1 MNQMKKQKQK
11 AKGSQTKPS
20 AEISKTQISQQE
32 GDHQKQKKSL
42 NRRILQSNLGFVFL
56 LVVICC
62 GIMVV
67 SMRSLTNNLLLDNL
81 QPLARQSAKT
91 VEANVHLLA
100 DRLITLSED
109 SRLLGEAASR
119 QAVFDHAKEVYE
131 LYTIAL
137 YDTNGNLLQGDQQAA
152 SRLDTTFFTL
162 LQQTDNLTIAEST
175 LFNEQLGITM
185 GMPVTAKAPATMSAD
200 EQTANG
206 QTAGEPT
213 ANDQTTNDQTTDE
226 QTANDQTMRYIVV
239 VYKYDALGDVL
250 NDIHVGQNGRA
261 LIINQKGQIVGSPD
275 SSIALQSP
283 TLVALRGSDY
293 RAVNDKI
300 ITGETGSAEAQT
312 ADGEQFLAFSPIR
325 GTPWFLAI
333 EIPRADYARLT
344 NHAILMVGGV
354 ALILLI
360 LSVLGTIRLSRSIS
374 QPISKATQRMVG
386 LAEGNL
392 HDAVDVAS
400 SEDELAMLTGTL
412 RTTVSSLNQ
421 YISEIDRV
429 LSHIA
434 SGDLNVDTEGDYE
447 GDFGLIRDSLHHI
460 IGSMNQTMNDFQ
472 NASFRL
478 ADIAEQLNQQSSRL
492 HQSSMEQ
499 SMSATQLVDEVTV
512 VRSHLENVNQSTGRT
527 RDKASEIA
535 QLVGEADTQMQ
546 QLSEAMQAIDQNANE
561 ITRIAKALESI
572 ATQTNILAL
581 NASIEAAHAGVAGK
595 GFAVVAEE
603 VRDLAI
609 ESTKEAKAATEMA
622 AKTNAIIH
630 TGVNLTL
637 RAATSIHSVT
647 EVSEQINGFTRQLF
661 EAVQEQTN
669 SLLSMEEK
677 IETIS
682 TLASQNQQSA
692 EESEQSS
699 GILSQ
704 EAGKLQ
710 SQVQKFKLKGERG
723 Q

>member
-1 MNQMKKQKQK
+1 MRQ
-11 AKGSQTKPS
+11 AKRQTG
-20 AEISKTQISQQE
+20 AGKTAVTPLPTQTQAQTQTRAATQAGE
-32 GDHQKQKKSL
+32 FRKQKKSL

-62 GIMVV
+62 GIMMV
-67 SMRSLTNNLLLDNL
+67 SMRTLTNSLLLDNL

-100 DRLITLSED
+100 DRLMTLAED
-109 SRLLGEAASR
+109 ERLLQEAESR

-137 YDTNGNLLQGDQQAA
+137 YDTAGSLQQGDQQSAGQ
-152 SRLDTTFFTL
+152 LDTTFLNL
-162 LQQTDNLTIAEST
+162 LQQTDNLTTAEST
-175 LFNEQLGITM
+175 LFNGQLGITM
-185 GMPVTAKAPATMSAD
+185 GMPVTA
-200 EQTANG
+200 
-206 QTAGEPT
+206 
-213 ANDQTTNDQTTDE
+213 NDQTVG
-226 QTANDQTMRYIVV
+226 YLVV

-275 SSIALQSP
+275 TSIALQSP
-283 TLVALRGSDY
+283 TLVSLRGSAY

-300 ITGETGSAEAQT
+300 ITGETGSAGAET
-312 ADGEQFLAFSPIR
+312 ENGEQFLAFSPIR
-325 GTPWFLAI
+325 GTPWFLMI

-344 NHAILMVGGV
+344 NRAIVMVGGV
-354 ALILLI
+354 ALVLLL
-360 LSVLGTIRLSRSIS
+360 LSVWGTIRLSRSIS
-374 QPISKATQRMVG
+374 QPISKTTERMVG

-400 SEDELAMLTGTL
+400 SGDELAMLTGTL

-434 SGDLNVDTEGDYE
+434 SGDLNIETQGDYE

-460 IGSMNQTMNDFQ
+460 IGSMNQTMYDFQ

-478 ADIAEQLNQQSSRL
+478 ADIAEQMNQQSSRL
-492 HQSSMEQ
+492 SQSATEQ
-499 SMSATQLVDEVTV
+499 SESASQLVAEVTA
-512 VRSHLENVNQSTGRT
+512 VRSHLENVNEGTGRT
-527 RDKASEIA
+527 RDKAGEIA
-535 QLVGEADTQMQ
+535 QLVREADAQMQ
-546 QLSEAMQAIDQNANE
+546 QLSDAMQAIDQNANE
-561 ITRIAKALESI
+561 ITRIATALESI
-572 ATQTNILAL
+572 ATQTSILAL
-581 NASIEAAHAGVAGK
+581 NASIEAAHAGMSGK

-603 VRDLAI
+603 VRDLAT
-609 ESTKEAKAATEMA
+609 ESSKEAKAATEMA
-622 AKTNAIIH
+622 AKTNSIIR
-630 TGVNLTL
+630 TGVELTL

-647 EVSEQINGFTRQLF
+647 EASEQINGFTRQLF
-661 EAVQEQTN
+661 DAVQEQKN
-669 SLLSMEEK
+669 SLISMEEK

-682 TLASQNQQSA
+682 ALASRNQQSA

-710 SQVQKFKLKGERG
+710 SQVQKFQLKGEQRK
-723 Q
+723 

>member
-1 MNQMKKQKQK
+1 MRRQKQK
-11 AKGSQTKPS
+11 VGVGKAATSSTQTRTPAQTRAETAQQSS
-20 AEISKTQISQQE
+20 ASSKRKSE
-32 GDHQKQKKSL
+32 KQKKSL
-42 NRRILQSNLGFVFL
+42 NRRILQSNLGFIFL
-56 LVVICC
+56 LVVVCC
-62 GIMVV
+62 GIMML
-67 SMRSLTNNLLLDNL
+67 SMRTLTNNLLLDNL

-100 DRLITLSED
+100 DRLITLAED
-109 SRLLGEAASR
+109 TRLLEEADSR

-131 LYTIAL
+131 LYTIGL
-137 YDTNGNLLQGDQQAA
+137 YDTNGNLQQGDQQSA
-152 SRLDTTFFTL
+152 SRLDTTFFNL
-162 LQQTDNLTIAEST
+162 LQRTDNLTTSEST
-175 LFNEQLGITM
+175 IFNGQLGITM
-185 GMPVTAKAPATMSAD
+185 GMPVAS
-200 EQTANG
+200 
-206 QTAGEPT
+206 
-213 ANDQTTNDQTTDE
+213 NDQTVG
-226 QTANDQTMRYIVV
+226 YLVV
-239 VYKYDALGDVL
+239 VYKYDALSDVL
-250 NDIHVGQNGRA
+250 NDIHVGQNGKA
-261 LIINQKGQIVGSPD
+261 LIVNQKGQIVGSPD
-275 SSIALQSP
+275 SSIALQSL

-300 ITGETGSAEAQT
+300 VTGETGAAEAKI

-344 NHAILMVGGV
+344 NRAILMVGVV
-354 ALILLI
+354 ALFLLI

-374 QPISKATQRMVG
+374 HPISKATQRMVG

-434 SGDLNVDTEGDYE
+434 SGDLNVDTQGDYE

-460 IGSMNQTMNDFQ
+460 IGSMNQTMHDFQ

-478 ADIAEQLNQQSSRL
+478 ADIAEQMNQQSVSL
-492 HQSSMEQ
+492 HQSSAEQ
-499 SMSATQLVDEVTV
+499 SQSASQLVDEVTA
-512 VRSHLENVNQSTGRT
+512 VRSHLENVNESTGRT

-535 QLVGEADTQMQ
+535 QLVREADTQMQ
-546 QLSEAMQAIDQNANE
+546 QLSDAMQAIDQNANE

-572 ATQTNILAL
+572 ATQTSILAV
-581 NASIEAAHAGVAGK
+581 NASIEAAHAGIAGK

-603 VRDLAI
+603 VRDLAT
-609 ESTKEAKAATEMA
+609 ESAKEAKAATEMA
-622 AKTNAIIH
+622 AKTDSIVQ

-647 EVSEQINGFTRQLF
+647 EASEQISGFTRQLF
-661 EAVQEQTN
+661 DAVQEQKN
-669 SLLSMEEK
+669 SLISMEEK

-682 TLASQNQQSA
+682 NLASRNQQNA

-710 SQVQKFKLKGERG
+710 SQVQKFKLKGEQG